1 MSLACLPSDWWRKL
15 RVGTRGW
22 GVLRLVAALIV
33 LFYGGENAQ
42 GQVVQEVPTSPVQQ
56 FAPLVRG
63 TRPTT
68 LPGAGSVV
76 QEAVG
81 PALPMGS
88 AAASPDTIA
97 VPRSGPVPAIRGAI
111 QPPLPPFAPVLRE
124 ALPLPEPLPISP
136 ELLRPDSDFPTWW
149 QEAVQRPL
157 GDPRF
162 ALPME
167 LDAAVLQAVTSSAQV
182 RVLRDT
188 AEITE
193 WAIPRAQANFDPT
206 LFTDSRYTGT
216 SDPVGN
222 KLTTGGPPRF
232 IDETW
237 YGTSGLRRR
246 TLSGAQVELS
256 QRLGFQDNN
265 SQFFLPKNQATA
277 RLNLTVT
284 QPLLKGAGQAYN
296 NAVVVLAQLDA
307 SMAHDDFS
315 RDMQSYLLDF
325 QKAYWEIY
333 LQRALFVQRR
343 RLRDEALDVVN
354 ELGARIG
361 IDVAESQLARSR
373 AAIAN
378 RETSMIRHDTNIKN
392 AVAKFKALANDPFLD
407 MPQATELIPQTAAG
421 SSSGEADLAIALST
435 ALNFR
440 PEVQQ
445 ASKEITASCERLNIA
460 KRDLLPQ
467 LNAVMGSYISGLQ
480 GNADFGSAYGN
491 QFVQGR
497 PTYWGGLT
505 YEMPYNNRAS
515 HAQHHQRQLELS
527 RATSKLQV
535 VTANVRA
542 DVEVAVREVTTT
554 YREMV
559 SAHQAMQSEQK
570 QIDYLVQRWR
580 LLAGDQQTAGIVL
593 NDLLESQDRRAAAEA
608 SFATAQIAHRIA
620 WVNLR
625 RATGTLIDC
634 AAITGTEEVIP
645 ALGASQ
651 PGLPPPVGTADLAVS
666 KPQASSAPRAIVR
679 NQPNAAPA
687 AQAGVQQAGATGLPG
702 QRSQAVVVPSWMIPA
717 GGNAVLPADFAT
729 RLPPID
735 NGPNDG
741 NATAQPAR
749 R

>member
-1 MSLACLPSDWWRKL
+1 
-15 RVGTRGW
+15 
-22 GVLRLVAALIV
+22 
-33 LFYGGENAQ
+33 
-42 GQVVQEVPTSPVQQ
+42 VQQ
-56 FAPLVRG
+56 FAPVVRE
-63 TRPTT
+63 TQPPV
-68 LPGAGSVV
+68 LPPL
-76 QEAVG
+76 
-81 PALPMGS
+81 PASISDVSLPPVAQS
-88 AAASPDTIA
+88 A
-97 VPRSGPVPAIRGAI
+97 PAIRGAI
-111 QPPLPPFAPVLRE
+111 QPPLPPLPPFAPVLRE

-149 QEAVQRPL
+149 HELVQRPL

-167 LDAAVLQAVTSSAQV
+167 LDAAVLQAVVNSAQV

-296 NAVVVLAQLDA
+296 NAVVVLANLDA

-315 RDMQSYLLDF
+315 REMQSYLLDF

-333 LQRALFVQRR
+333 LQRTLYVQRR

-378 RETSMIRHDTNIKN
+378 RETSMIRHDTNVKN

-407 MPQATELIPQTAAG
+407 MPQAMELIPQTAAG
-421 SSSGEADLAIALST
+421 SSSGEADLAVALST

-445 ASKEITASCERLNIA
+445 ASKEITASCERLNVA

-491 QFVQGR
+491 QFTQGR

-527 RATSKLQV
+527 RATAKLQV

-542 DVEVAVREVTTT
+542 DVEVAVREVATT

-608 SFATAQIAHRIA
+608 GFATAQVAHRIA

-634 AAITGTEEVIP
+634 AAITGTEEVLP
-645 ALGASQ
+645 AMGASL
-651 PGLPPPVGTADLAVS
+651 PELPPPVGTTDMAAS
-666 KPQASSAPRAIVR
+666 KPRASSAPKAIVQ

-687 AQAGVQQAGATGLPG
+687 AQAGVRQANVTSLPG
-702 QRSQAVVVPSWMIPA
+702 QMSQEVVVPWWMTPA
-717 GGNAVLPADFAT
+717 GSNAVTPADFVT

-735 NGPNDG
+735 SGPNNG
-741 NATAQPAR
+741 NPAR
-749 R
+749 QPVRP

>member
-1 MSLACLPSDWWRKL
+1 
-15 RVGTRGW
+15 
-22 GVLRLVAALIV
+22 
-33 LFYGGENAQ
+33 
-42 GQVVQEVPTSPVQQ
+42 
-56 FAPLVRG
+56 
-63 TRPTT
+63 
-68 LPGAGSVV
+68 
-76 QEAVG
+76 
-81 PALPMGS
+81 MGS
-88 AAASPDTIA
+88 AAAEPDMVA
-97 VPRSGPVPAIRGAI
+97 APRSGQVPAIRGAI
-111 QPPLPPFAPVLRE
+111 QPPLPPLPPVAPVIRE

-167 LDAAVLQAVTSSAQV
+167 LDAAVLQAVTNSAQV

-296 NAVVVLAQLDA
+296 NAVVVLAHLDA

-315 RDMQSYLLDF
+315 RDMQSYLVDF
-325 QKAYWEIY
+325 QRAYWEIY

-378 RETSMIRHDTNIKN
+378 RETSLIRHDTNVKN

-407 MPQATELIPQTAAG
+407 MPQAMELIPQTAAG
-421 SSSGEADLAIALST
+421 SSSGEADLAVALST

-491 QFVQGR
+491 QFTQGR

-593 NDLLESQDRRAAAEA
+593 NDLLESQDRRAVAEA
-608 SFATAQIAHRIA
+608 SFATAQVAHRVA

-645 ALGASQ
+645 AMGASQ
-651 PGLPPPVGTADLAVS
+651 PELPPPLGTTDMAAN
-666 KPQASSAPRAIVR
+666 KPRASSAPQAIVR
-679 NQPNAAPA
+679 NQPGAAPA
-687 AQAGVQQAGATGLPG
+687 PQAGVQQAGATGLPG
-702 QRSQAVVVPSWMIPA
+702 QRSQVVVVPWWMTPA

-741 NATAQPAR
+741 NAAGPVR
-749 R
+749 P

>member
-15 RVGTRGW
+15 RVGTRGR
-22 GVLRLVAALIV
+22 GLLRLAAALLV
-33 LFYGGENAQ
+33 WCYGGETVQ
-42 GQVVQEVPTSPVQQ
+42 GQVVQEVPISPVQQ
-56 FAPLVRG
+56 FAPVVRE
-63 TRPTT
+63 TQPPV
-68 LPGAGSVV
+68 LPPL
-76 QEAVG
+76 
-81 PALPMGS
+81 PASISDVSLPPVAQS
-88 AAASPDTIA
+88 A
-97 VPRSGPVPAIRGAI
+97 PAIRGAI
-111 QPPLPPFAPVLRE
+111 QPPLPPLPPFAPVLRE

-149 QEAVQRPL
+149 HELVQRPL

-167 LDAAVLQAVTSSAQV
+167 LDAAVLQAVVNSAQV

-296 NAVVVLAQLDA
+296 NAVVVLANLDA

-315 RDMQSYLLDF
+315 REMQSYLLDF

-333 LQRALFVQRR
+333 LQRTLYVQRR

-378 RETSMIRHDTNIKN
+378 RETSMIRHDTNVKN

-407 MPQATELIPQTAAG
+407 MPQAMELIPQTAAG
-421 SSSGEADLAIALST
+421 SSSGEADLAVALST

-445 ASKEITASCERLNIA
+445 ASKEITASCERLNVA

-491 QFVQGR
+491 QFTQGR

-527 RATSKLQV
+527 RATAKLQV

-542 DVEVAVREVTTT
+542 DVEVAVREVATT

-608 SFATAQIAHRIA
+608 GFATAQVAHRIA

-634 AAITGTEEVIP
+634 AAITGTEEVLP
-645 ALGASQ
+645 AMGASL
-651 PGLPPPVGTADLAVS
+651 PELPPPVGTTDMAAS
-666 KPQASSAPRAIVR
+666 KPRASSAPKAIVQ

-687 AQAGVQQAGATGLPG
+687 AQAGVRQANVTSLPG
-702 QRSQAVVVPSWMIPA
+702 QMSQEVVVPWWMTPA
-717 GGNAVLPADFAT
+717 GSNAVTPADFVT

-735 NGPNDG
+735 SGPNNG
-741 NATAQPAR
+741 NPAR
-749 R
+749 QPVRP